1 MDIEHYWRSWVTVE
15 GFEDLWPDFHSCLLT
30 FHAMWL
36 TSLLLLPLSLPSQNG
51 KHSIELWQKKPFSII
66 CLLEGILWLQ
76 WTKKWA
82 HFLREELCSNTGW
95 YPRNICLHLV
105 LERVGV
111 RGIPQRTQTV
121 LTLSLLLSYYGIALN
136 TSSIIATKWELVIFN
151 HSESFCEMDI
161 YFYYISYL
169 FSC

>member
-1 MDIEHYWRSWVTVE
+1 MRIYGLISIPVCWLFMPCDSPVSCFYHWVFLVRME
-15 GFEDLWPDFHSCLLT
+15 NILL
-30 FHAMWL
+30 
-36 TSLLLLPLSLPSQNG
+36 SYD
-51 KHSIELWQKKPFSII
+51 KKKTFSII

-95 YPRNICLHLV
+95 SPRNICLHLV

-161 YFYYISYL
+161 YFYYMLPFLLLTVFGIRRV
-169 FSC
+169 